1 MVSLIGLSREPYQVS
16 LIETVPIAQM
26 AAYDF
31 AELADEPRSEKRLA
45 DQQLEEVI
53 SDRPRIITLNENR
66 RRYV

>member
-1 MVSLIGLSREPYQVS
+1 M
-16 LIETVPIAQM
+16 VPIAQM

-31 AELADEPRSEKRLA
+31 AELADEPRSERKLA